1 MRCDLRAHVASRC
14 NNFAMHAFV
23 FLVALSTL
31 KSRCEPG
38 PNPPCPPSP
47 LPSSPISGYREST
60 SATSFP
66 PLWTGKFP
74 GFSYIA
80 GPLGHKIN
88 RPSAYL
94 FSAEFPRETIP
105 SPRNASQ
112 QIHATCAE
120 MRRSMHSAL
129 LEARIRNIAAP
140 CVASQSKLAKKN
152 ETRREIGLL
161 Q

>member
-1 MRCDLRAHVASRC
+1 MQARME
-14 NNFAMHAFV
+14 FQHAV
-23 FLVALSTL
+23 
-31 KSRCEPG
+31 
-38 PNPPCPPSP
+38 
-47 LPSSPISGYREST
+47 SSLPISAYREST
-60 SATSFP
+60 STASFLSGP
-66 PLWTGKFP
+66 ENSQAFLTLRERAGA
-74 GFSYIA
+74 SAA

>member
-1 MRCDLRAHVASRC
+1 MQARME
-14 NNFAMHAFV
+14 FQHAV
-23 FLVALSTL
+23 
-31 KSRCEPG
+31 
-38 PNPPCPPSP
+38 
-47 LPSSPISGYREST
+47 SSLPISAYREST
-60 SATSFP
+60 STASFLP
-66 PLWTGKFP
+66 FLLSGPENSQAFLTLRERAGA
-74 GFSYIA
+74 SAA